1 MKAAITTC
9 LEGLSTSIYVLVMI
23 NPNYPD
29 HYLPPTLIRSE
40 KKKKKTTYNMHSP
53 TSPHQIDLAT
63 YIFTRL
69 HQLGIRSIHGV
80 PGDFN
85 LVALDYIS
93 PAGLTWVGN
102 ANELNAGYS
111 ADGYARIKGISALIT
126 AFGVGELSALNA
138 IGGAFA
144 ERAAVVHIVGV
155 PSTASQKA
163 GLTMHHSFGDGDFG
177 RYRRV
182 YEGFSCAQVNLID
195 ASTAAEM
202 VDWVLRE
209 CLVQS
214 RPVYIELPTDFVQA
228 KVSAERLEQDI
239 RLSLPVPEN
248 DEVIENA
255 AIEDLLRRLYAAK
268 QPLIIVDGFAP
279 RYGISEEADELVR
292 ITGFPTSTTPFGKG
306 IVNETYP
313 NFHGVYAGAAG
324 KQVYMPWV
332 NSCDLIVRIAP
343 LNADTNTYGY
353 TTLTNRNVTVE
364 IGHVSIE
371 ICGALY
377 RDLNIKGFLQKLLSR
392 LDTSR
397 LPRLNPY
404 PDLGNMLQIRD
415 KLPAPQVDAPIDQ
428 DTFWLRVSHF
438 FRPGDIVMTE
448 TGTPSSGGREFVLP
462 PQTTMINSAIW
473 LSIGYMLAACTG
485 AAIAQAEQIASGTR
499 PPSSRTILFEGD
511 GSFQMSAQSVSDMIR
526 NRANV
531 IIFLINNDGYTIERY
546 IHGMKAKHNWVQPW
560 QYLESPWYF
569 GAPRDDPDYPVF
581 TVRVATWGELGKVLE
596 NKQLMTGSGFNM
608 VEVVM
613 DVEDAPSSLKN
624 LVLMVQK
631 RNAGGPE
638 GTRAEKEVEE
648 KVQATA

>member
-1 MKAAITTC
+1 M
-9 LEGLSTSIYVLVMI
+9 SIATHPL
-23 NPNYPD
+23 
-29 HYLPPTLIRSE
+29 
-40 KKKKKTTYNMHSP
+40 
-53 TSPHQIDLAT
+53 QIDLAA
-63 YIFTRL
+63 YLFMRL

-85 LVALDYIS
+85 LVALDYIA

-111 ADGYARIKGISALIT
+111 ADGYARIKGISALII

-155 PSTASQKA
+155 PSMASQRA
-163 GLTMHHSFGDGDFG
+163 GLTMHHSFGDGEFG

-182 YEGFSCAQVNLID
+182 YKGFSCAQVNLTD

-228 KVSAERLEQDI
+228 KVSAERLGQDI

-255 AIEDLLRRLYAAK
+255 AIENLLRRLYAAK

-279 RYGISEEADELVR
+279 RYGISEETDELVC
-292 ITGFPTSTTPFGKG
+292 ITGLPTSTTPFGKG

-313 NFHGVYAGAAG
+313 NFHGDYAGAAG

-332 NSCDLIVRIAP
+332 NLCDLI
-343 LNADTNTYGY
+343 
-353 TTLTNRNVTVE
+353 
-364 IGHVSIE
+364 
-371 ICGALY
+371 
-377 RDLNIKGFLQKLLSR
+377 
-392 LDTSR
+392 
-397 LPRLNPY
+397 
-404 PDLGNMLQIRD
+404 
-415 KLPAPQVDAPIDQ
+415 

-448 TGTPSSGGREFVLP
+448 TGTPSSGGRKFVLP

-473 LSIGYMLAACTG
+473 LSIGYMLGTCTG

-526 NRANV
+526 NRV
-531 IIFLINNDGYTIERY
+531 DVVTFLINNDGYTIERY
-546 IHGMKAKHNWVQPW
+546 LHGMKAKHNWVQPW
-560 QYLESPWYF
+560 RYLESPWYF
-569 GAPRDDPDYPVF
+569 GAPRDDPSYPVF
-581 TVRVATWGELGKVLE
+581 TRQVTTWGELGEVWGGR
-596 NKQLMTGSGFNM
+596 QLRAGKGFNM

-613 DVEDAPSSLKN
+613 DIEDAPSSLKN

-631 RNAGGPE
+631 RNAGGAGGEE
-638 GTRAEKEVEE
+638 G
-648 KVQATA
+648 

>member
-1 MKAAITTC
+1 
-9 LEGLSTSIYVLVMI
+9 
-23 NPNYPD
+23 
-29 HYLPPTLIRSE
+29 
-40 KKKKKTTYNMHSP
+40 MHSLNNP
-53 TSPHQIDLAT
+53 PQIDLAA
-63 YIFTRL
+63 YLFTRL

-138 IGGAFA
+138 VGGAFA

-155 PSTASQKA
+155 PSTASQRA

-182 YEGFSCAQVNLID
+182 YEGFSCAQVNLTD
-195 ASTAAEM
+195 ASTAPEM
-202 VDWVLRE
+202 VDWVLKE

-228 KVSAERLEQDI
+228 KVSAERLGQDI

-292 ITGFPTSTTPFGKG
+292 VTGFPTSTTPFGKG

-332 NSCDLIVRIAP
+332 NSCDLIVRIGP

-364 IGHVSIE
+364 IGQDSIE

-377 RDLNIKGFLQKLLSR
+377 RDLNTKGFLKKLLVR

-397 LPRLNPY
+397 LPRLDPY

-415 KLPAPQVDAPIDQ
+415 KLPAPHADAAIDQ

-473 LSIGYMLAACTG
+473 LSIGHMLGACTG
-485 AAIAQAEQIASGTR
+485 AAIAQAEQIASGIR
-499 PPSSRTILFEGD
+499 PSSSRTILFEGD

-531 IIFLINNDGYTIERY
+531 VIFLINNDGYTIERY

-560 QYLESPWYF
+560 RYLESPWYF

-581 TVRVATWGELGKVLE
+581 ARRVTTWGELGEVLE
-596 NKQLMTGSGFNM
+596 DKQLRAGKGFNM

-638 GTRAEKEVEE
+638 ETRAEKEVEE
-648 KVQATA
+648 KVQATS